1 MASGAGAVTIFSD
14 VMARSKTRIC
24 FCYGLTS
31 RLPPATPGRCIN
43 DTHDFGRLKAH
54 VHAGRDLL
62 PRVVFCH
69 KFSLPTAEPTADN
82 SQKRP
87 LSAFPEMHSLQ
98 IFMTTTPRGGAVLVI
113 DGELDHTIGVGG
125 LAELL
130 AGACF
135 GRHDIKV
142 ENLPIIEW
150 AKIRLKEI
158 GLNIEDLAFGSDV
171 HQCVFP
177 GSPLQREFTDHQDM
191 VSVNQM
197 AAQILYRGTLP
208 VDSGSQLGV
217 HIPSGLNNPDSTFV
231 AHGRGVSIFSGWT
244 PPLENA
250 FTLTAISTV
259 SALGALRL
267 ARHEAFDAMAL
278 TQDATAASAQNARAL
293 VSQLSDR
300 MNEMQLDLS
309 FGVETHIDSILIP
322 EMVVEAF
329 QSSLSRAVGIRESL
343 ENTSRMLQR
352 VGTVISARLSKLEAG
367 DRERTERR
375 DRLVAILVA
384 VASLLA
390 LPPALLLA
398 FFGIS
403 SPDVHPN
410 DSIFDLH
417 AYWGAYLLTWLPFI
431 LLVSIG
437 GFLYSRLRRRV
448 GALDT
453 MGR

>member
-1 MASGAGAVTIFSD
+1 MTVFSD
-14 VMARSKTRIC
+14 VTTRSQTRIC
-24 FCYGLTS
+24 FSYGLIP
-31 RLPPATPGRCIN
+31 RLPTAAPGQCIN
-43 DTHDFGRLKAH
+43 ETHDFGRLADH
-54 VHAGRDLL
+54 VEAGRDLL

-69 KFSLPTAEPTADN
+69 EFPLATTDV

-87 LSAFPEMHSLQ
+87 LSLFPDMHSLR
-98 IFMTTTPRGGAVLVI
+98 IFLTSTPRGGAVLVV
-113 DGELDHTIGVGG
+113 DGELDEAVSVEA

-130 AGACF
+130 AVTCF
-135 GRHDIKV
+135 SRDEIQV

-150 AKIRLKEI
+150 TKIRLKES
-158 GLNIEDLAFGSDV
+158 GLNVDGLDFGNDV

-177 GSPLQREFTDHQDM
+177 GHPLQGEFADYQDT
-191 VSVNQM
+191 VSVNKM
-197 AAQILYRGTLP
+197 AAEILYRGTVP

-217 HIPSGLNNPDSTFV
+217 NIPPGLNNPGNTFV

-244 PPLENA
+244 VHLENA

-267 ARHEAFDAMAL
+267 SRHEAFAAMAL
-278 TQDATAASAQNARAL
+278 AQDATNASAQNARAL

-300 MNEMQLDLS
+300 LNEMQLDLS

-329 QSSLSRAVGIRESL
+329 QGSLSRAVGIQESL
-343 ENTSRMLQR
+343 DNTSRMLQR
-352 VGTVISARLSKLEAG
+352 VGTVISARLSKLQAG
-367 DRERTERR
+367 DRERSERR
-375 DRLVAILVA
+375 DRLVAVLVA

-403 SPDVHPN
+403 SPNVNSN

-417 AYWGAYLLTWLPFI
+417 AYWGAYVLAWLPFI

-453 MGR
+453 LGQ